1 VTQPPPQEQQIPEL
15 NPGPVVQFNAD
26 GVITSLNWS
35 AFAILGQEVKR
46 GAQVQVAIPG
56 MEHVD
61 IDAAIQ
67 EGTVTT
73 HIAQVRDRYFQFM
86 VRGFKN
92 LAMGG
97 VYGTDVTERLQ
108 REQAL
113 ARQVNV
119 RQAEK
124 LAALGKL
131 AAGMAHWLNN
141 PAAAAARSA
150 NQLGDSLTRLDHAN
164 SALQGRDVT
173 AAKWEEIVH
182 LRDELTARVGTD
194 AVITDAFN
202 LSEREDVVLG
212 WLEDHGVQDAW
223 EPAPM
228 LARLGVDAAWLDRL
242 ADGLPE
248 GALGDVAS
256 WLAASLET
264 DDLLKS
270 MQETTG
276 TISHVIQAFK
286 AYTYMDQGEVQE
298 IDINGSLDQ
307 TLTVLEHR
315 LVGVDLV
322 RDFAGDLPHVMGS
335 GSELNQVWTNLIDN
349 AIDAVAGGGTIRVT
363 SSVEDGSIVVE
374 VADDGPGI
382 PEDDQ
387 YRVFEPFFT
396 TKDVGQGTGLG
407 LDTVRRGVEGR
418 FGGKVTFTSEPGET
432 VFEVR
437 LPIVSVPA

>member
-1 VTQPPPQEQQIPEL
+1 VADQEAEIQQIPEL

-35 AFAILGQEVKR
+35 AFAILGQDVKR
-46 GAQVQVAIPG
+46 GAQVQAAIPG
-56 MEHVD
+56 MAE
-61 IDAAIQ
+61 IDVQAAIMD
-67 EGTVTT
+67 GAVTT
-73 HIAQVRDRYFQFM
+73 HIAEVRDRYFQFT

-92 LAMGG
+92 LSMGG

-108 REQAL
+108 LEKAL

-150 NQLGDSLTRLDHAN
+150 NQLGGCLARLGEAN
-164 SALQGRDVT
+164 AALQLLDISK
-173 AAKWEEIVH
+173 AKWGELAG
-182 LRDELTARVGTD
+182 LRDDLTGRIGTD
-194 AVITDAFN
+194 AVVTDAMD
-202 LSEREDVVLG
+202 LSEREDAVLA
-212 WLEDHGVQDAW
+212 WLEAHGVADAW

-228 LARLGVDAAWLDRL
+228 LARVGVDGPWLDRL

-248 GALGDVAS
+248 GGLADVAM

-264 DDLLKS
+264 QDLLLS

-276 TISHVIQAFK
+276 TISHLIEAFK
-286 AYTYMDQGEVQE
+286 AYTYMDQGEMQE
-298 IDINGSLDQ
+298 IDVNASLDQ
-307 TLTVLEHR
+307 TITVLEHR
-315 LVGVDLV
+315 LVGVSLV
-322 RDFAGDLPHVMGS
+322 RDLAGDLPRIMGS

-349 AIDAVAGGGTIRVT
+349 AIDAVAAGGHIWV
-363 SSVEDGSIVVE
+363 SSRAGEDGIVVQ
-374 VADDGPGI
+374 VADDGAGI

-407 LDTVRRGVEGR
+407 LDTVRRGVEER
-418 FGGKVTFTSEPGET
+418 FGGEVTFTSKPGAT
-432 VFEVR
+432 VFTVR
-437 LPIVSVPA
+437 LPLAGAPD

>member
-1 VTQPPPQEQQIPEL
+1 VTQQPPQEQQIPEL

-35 AFAILGQEVKR
+35 AFAILGQDVKR
-46 GAQVQVAIPG
+46 GAQIRTAIPG
-56 MEHVD
+56 MEAVD

-67 EGTVTT
+67 DGAVTT
-73 HIAQVRDRYFQFM
+73 HIAKVRDRYFQFM

-97 VYGTDVTERLQ
+97 VYGSDVTERLQ
-108 REQAL
+108 LEQAL

-150 NQLGDSLTRLDHAN
+150 TQLGDCLAHLDQAN
-164 SALQGRDVT
+164 SALQRRAIT
-173 AAKWEEIVH
+173 ENQWRELTS
-182 LRDELTARVGTD
+182 LRDELVSRAGTD
-194 AVITDAFN
+194 AAITDPID
-202 LSEREDVVLG
+202 LSEREETVLQ
-212 WLEDHGVQDAW
+212 WLEGRGVVDAW
-223 EPAPM
+223 EPAPT
-228 LARLGVDAAWLDRL
+228 LARVGVDAPLLERL
-242 ADGLPE
+242 VAGLPD
-248 GALGDVAS
+248 GALGDVTS

-270 MQETTG
+270 MQETTA
-276 TISHVIQAFK
+276 TISHLIQAFK
-286 AYTYMDQGEVQE
+286 AYTYMDQGEVQD
-298 IDINGSLDQ
+298 IDINTSLDQ
-307 TLTVLEHR
+307 TITVMEHR
-315 LVGVDLV
+315 LVGIDLV
-322 RDFAGDLPHVMGS
+322 RELADDLPHLMGS

-349 AIDAVAGGGTIRVT
+349 AIDAVAAGGTIRV
-363 SSVEDGSIVVE
+363 SSRVEDGQVVVE
-374 VADDGPGI
+374 VADDGAGI
-382 PEDDQ
+382 PEEDQ

-407 LDTVRRGVEGR
+407 LDTVRRGVQDR
-418 FGGKVTFTSEPGET
+418 FGGSVTFTSKPGDT
-432 VFEVR
+432 IFVVR
-437 LPIVSVPA
+437 LPADGAPA

>member
-1 VTQPPPQEQQIPEL
+1 MTQQPPQEQQIPEL

-35 AFAILGQEVKR
+35 AFAILGQDVKR
-46 GAQVQVAIPG
+46 GAEVRAAIPG
-56 MEHVD
+56 MEAVD

-67 EGTVTT
+67 DGTVTT

-92 LAMGG
+92 LGMGG

-108 REQAL
+108 LEQAL

-150 NQLGDSLTRLDHAN
+150 NQLGDCLARLGAAN
-164 SALQGRDVT
+164 SALQVRDIT
-173 AAKWEEIVH
+173 ETRWSEITR
-182 LRDELTARVGTD
+182 LRDELIARLGTD
-194 AVITDAFN
+194 AVITDAID
-202 LSEREDVVLG
+202 LSEREDIVQQ
-212 WLEDHGVQDAW
+212 WLEAHGVTDAW

-228 LARLGVDAAWLDRL
+228 LARVGVDARWLEML
-242 ADGLPE
+242 VGGLPG
-248 GALGDVAS
+248 GAVGDVTA

-276 TISHVIQAFK
+276 TISHLIEAFK
-286 AYTYMDQGEVQE
+286 AYTYMDQGEMQD
-298 IDINGSLDQ
+298 IDVNTSLDQ
-307 TLTVLEHR
+307 TITVMEHR
-315 LVGVDLV
+315 LVGIDLI
-322 RDFAGDLPHVMGS
+322 REFADSLPRLMGS

-349 AIDAVAGGGTIRVT
+349 AIDAVATGGTIRVR
-363 SSVEDGSIVVE
+363 SRVEDGDVVVE
-374 VADDGPGI
+374 VADDGSGI

-407 LDTVRRGVEGR
+407 LDTVRRGVEER
-418 FGGKVTFTSEPGET
+418 FGGTVTFTSKPGDT
-432 VFEVR
+432 NFVVR
-437 LPIVSVPA
+437 LPVAGVPA